1 MVLGALLA
9 GACFG
14 RVPGALDTWAE
25 ATKGFNRP
33 LVLIFMGSSVG
44 FSLPQGKWYEPDA
57 IYGGLLLL
65 AFSIIAKP
73 GISFCLT
80 YLLWPGQSA
89 TAQSLQ
95 VRAPNLT
102 AHRTQDPACCVG
114 VCSAA

>member
-80 YLLWPGQSA
+80 YLLWPGHSA

-102 AHRTQDPACCVG
+102 AQRTQYPACCVG